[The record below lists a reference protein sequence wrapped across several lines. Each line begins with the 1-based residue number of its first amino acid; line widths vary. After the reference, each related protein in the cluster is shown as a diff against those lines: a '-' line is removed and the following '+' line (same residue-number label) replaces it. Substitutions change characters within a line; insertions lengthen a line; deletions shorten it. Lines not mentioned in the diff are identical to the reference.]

1 MFKYINMPKLVAF
14 YLREFSRMKGGH
26 GVSKLYQFIFCLCIP
41 FLSPTFNRARLIALA
56 IAQCTD
62 SAEQIA
68 RVLNKITGAVMT
80 YDYRDDS
87 FYVPYKFDDPSVMLS
102 FDGSDATPV
111 APYGPLPNLVDITI
125 RLNGANADE
134 VVGYLSLLI
143 PFYVKTIITFI

>member
-14 YLREFSRMKGGH
+14 YLREFSTNKRG
-26 GVSKLYQFIFCLCIP
+26 GVSTLYRFIFCLCLP

-62 SAEQIA
+62 SAEQIV

-80 YDYRDDS
+80 YERRDDS
-87 FYVPYKFDDPSVMLS
+87 FYVPYNFDDASAMLS

-111 APYGPLPNLVDITI
+111 APYGAFPNIVDITI
-125 RLNGANADE
+125 QLNEANADE
-134 VVGYLSLLI
+134 VLGYLSLLI
-143 PFYVKTIITFI
+143 PFYVKTTITFI